1 MVDVARTG
9 AGRKRLIRRVV
20 WIVGG
25 LLAASLLSVAVTR
38 LKPAVPLVEWSSVW
52 PDKVRRGPMLRQVRG
67 IGTLVAE
74 DTLFVP
80 AVTDG
85 RVDRI
90 VTRPGTPVTPETVI
104 VMLSNP
110 ELNQA
115 ALNAEYDTKMAEARL
130 QDLEVRLDSETLT
143 QKADL
148 ARVEAEHTQAKLRL
162 ARDEVLFRE
171 KLIIELNYQLVKATA
186 EEMEKRIEIER
197 ERGRIRERTVVAQL
211 DVQRA
216 EIQKLRAL
224 HQLKKEQ
231 VEALKVTAGV
241 EGVLQEL
248 PVQVGQRLLAGAVI
262 AKVVQPSRLKAEL
275 KVPETQAKD
284 VAMGQRAEIDTRNG
298 IVMGTVYRIDPAAR
312 EGTVTVDVKLDGK
325 LPPGARPDL
334 SVDGNI
340 EVERLANVMFVGR
353 PASSQPEASA
363 TLFRVEPDGKFAQ
376 RIPVRYG
383 KASTNTIEIRQ
394 GLNLGDQVI
403 LSDMSAVD
411 GQDRIQ
417 LK

>member
-1 MVDVARTG
+1 MDVARTG
-9 AGRKRLIRRVV
+9 AGRKRLIRRVAWV
-20 WIVGG
+20 VGG
-25 LLAASLLSVAVTR
+25 LLAASLLSMAVVR

-52 PDKVRRGPMLRQVRG
+52 PDKVQRGQMLRQVRG

-74 DTLFVP
+74 DTIFVP

-90 VTRPGTPVTPETVI
+90 AVRPGTTLRPETVI
-104 VMLSNP
+104 VVLSNP

-115 ALNAEYDTKMAEARL
+115 ALNAEYDAKMAEARL
-130 QDLEVRLDSETLT
+130 RDLEVRLDSETLT
-143 QKADL
+143 QKAEL

-186 EEMEKRIEIER
+186 EEMEKRVTIER

-231 VEALKVTAGV
+231 VDALKVTAGV

-248 PVQVGQRLLAGAVI
+248 PVQVGQKLLAGAVI
-262 AKVVQPSRLKAEL
+262 AKVVQPARLKAEL

-353 PASSQPEASA
+353 PASSQAEASA

-376 RIPVRYG
+376 RVPVRYG